1 MDWKRSQRL
10 DEEVKLKDSITQE
23 DVLQIMKMVEA
34 SNTDELH
41 LETGD
46 LKLIIRRANPRTERR
61 EGSADF
67 VSESRSPAFAE
78 RPVSVA
84 DTQPDKASASSADET
99 EGLMPIQSPMLGTF
113 YKAPKPGAPP
123 FVEVGQL
130 VSEEDTLC
138 IIEVMKLFSTI
149 KAGVRGRVV
158 RICAED
164 GQMVEFKQTLFLVE
178 SVADEGHPGEAQIP

>member
-1 MDWKRSQRL
+1 M
-10 DEEVKLKDSITQE
+10 KDSITQE
-23 DVLQIMKMVEA
+23 DVLQILKIVEA

-46 LKLIIRRANPRTERR
+46 LKLIIRRASPRTERP
-61 EGSADF
+61 EGSAGL
-67 VSESRSPAFAE
+67 VTESRSPAFAE
-78 RPVSVA
+78 RTVSVA
-84 DTQPDKASASSADET
+84 DTQADKASASSADET
-99 EGLMPIQSPMLGTF
+99 EGLIPIQSPMLGTF

-123 FVEVGQL
+123 FVEVGQW

-149 KAGVRGRVV
+149 KAGVRGRIA
-158 RICAED
+158 RICVED

-178 SVADEGHPGEAQIP
+178 LVNEDD

>member
-1 MDWKRSQRL
+1 M
-10 DEEVKLKDSITQE
+10 DSITQE
-23 DVLQIMKMVEA
+23 DVLQILKMVEA

-46 LKLIIRRANPRTERR
+46 LKLIIRRATPRTESR

-67 VSESRSPAFAE
+67 MIESRSPAPAA
-78 RPVSVA
+78 RPVPAA
-84 DTQPDKASASSADET
+84 DTQADKASSSPADET
-99 EGLMPIQSPMLGTF
+99 EGLIPIQAPMLGTF

-123 FVEVGQL
+123 FVEVGQW
-130 VSEEDTLC
+130 VSEEDTVC

-149 KAGVRGRVV
+149 KAGVRGRIV

-164 GQMVEFKQTLFLVE
+164 GQMVEFKQTLYCVE
-178 SVADEGHPGEAQIP
+178 AAADEGPPKEAQIP

>member
-1 MDWKRSQRL
+1 
-10 DEEVKLKDSITQE
+10 LKDSITQE
-23 DVLQIMKMVEA
+23 DVLQILKMVEA

-41 LETGD
+41 LEMGD

-61 EGSADF
+61 EGAAGF
-67 VSESRSPAFAE
+67 VTELRSPVFAE

-84 DTQPDKASASSADET
+84 DTQADKASASSADET
-99 EGLMPIQSPMLGTF
+99 EGLIPIQSPMLGTF

-123 FVEVGQL
+123 FVEVGQW

-178 SVADEGHPGEAQIP
+178 SVADEGHPG

>member
-1 MDWKRSQRL
+1 
-10 DEEVKLKDSITQE
+10 LKDSITQE
-23 DVLQIMKMVEA
+23 DVLQILKMVEA

-41 LETGD
+41 LETDD
-46 LKLIIRRANPRTERR
+46 LKLTIRRANPRTERR
-61 EGSADF
+61 EGSAGF
-67 VSESRSPAFAE
+67 VAESRSPVFVE
-78 RPVSVA
+78 KPVLAV
-84 DTQPDKASASSADET
+84 DTQADKASASSADET
-99 EGLMPIQSPMLGTF
+99 EGFIPIRSPMLGTF

-158 RICAED
+158 RICVED

-178 SVADEGHPGEAQIP
+178 SVNEND

>member
-1 MDWKRSQRL
+1 M
-10 DEEVKLKDSITQE
+10 KDSITQE
-23 DVLQIMKMVEA
+23 DVLQILKMVEA

-61 EGSADF
+61 EGSAGF
-67 VSESRSPAFAE
+67 VAESRSPAFAE

-84 DTQPDKASASSADET
+84 DTQADKASASSADET
-99 EGLMPIQSPMLGTF
+99 EGLTPIQSPMLGTF

-123 FVEVGQL
+123 FVEVGQW

-158 RICAED
+158 RICVED
-164 GQMVEFKQTLFLVE
+164 GQMVEFKQTLFLVA
-178 SVADEGHPGEAQIP
+178 SVADEGHPG